1 MSVVHA
7 TVTKGFSSP
16 LPKAGERWHAQRDG
30 EGAVGHPHNNWLA
43 SAIWQVIVGSA
54 WRRRPLTVT
63 ASPRHL
69 SPIFDRGEERGC
81 FA

>member
-1 MSVVHA
+1 MLA
-7 TVTKGFSSP
+7 MVTKRPSSP
-16 LPKAGERWHAQRDG
+16 LPTAGERWHAQRDG
-30 EGAVGHPHNNWLA
+30 EGAAGHPRNYRLA
-43 SAIWQVIVGSA
+43 SAIRPTFTANVL
-54 WRRRPLTVT
+54 RHRPLTVT